1 MEPWRKLDLAGADE
15 ARQLLTTCCGA
26 AQWVESM
33 MERRPFGSAGG
44 LDVAAHESWLALE
57 PDDWREAFAHHPK
70 IGDREA
76 LRTRFAATRTLSAC
90 EQSGVDGATDAVLD
104 ELADGNRRYEE
115 RFGFIFIVCATG
127 KSAGEMLA
135 ILRGRLDNDPAKEL
149 VIAAGEQAKI
159 TGIRLASLA

>member
-26 AQWVESM
+26 TQWVDSM
-33 MERRPFGSAGG
+33 MERRPFGSADG
-44 LDVAAHESWLALE
+44 LEVAAHESWLALE

-76 LRTRFAATRTLSAC
+76 LRTRFAATRTLAER
-90 EQSGVDGATDAVLD
+90 EQSGVDGAADATLD
-104 ELADGNRRYEE
+104 ALAEGNRRYEE

-127 KSAGEMLA
+127 KSADEMLA
-135 ILRGRLDNDPAKEL
+135 ILRSRLDNDPAREL
-149 VIAAGEQAKI
+149 VIAASEQAKI
-159 TGIRLASLA
+159 TGIRLASLG